1 MFKRHEQDVPLR
13 TKLIRYANQSVE
25 QIDLA
30 EIAVPY
36 LENLQNTVDET
47 IHLGILN
54 NNEILYINKLEPK
67 IKRFACPRKWELLD
81 LCIIRQWVK
90 PF

>member
-47 IHLGILN
+47 IHLG
-54 NNEILYINKLEPK
+54 
-67 IKRFACPRKWELLD
+67 F
-81 LCIIRQWVK
+81 
-90 PF
+90 